1 MSAHANGLPGL
12 DQRVYVVTGAGGGIG
27 GATALRLLRTG
38 ASVVGVD
45 ISGKRLAGTAERAS
59 DLPGTF
65 VAKKADITVEEGA
78 RAAIQVA
85 IDEFETLHGLA
96 NIAGG
101 MPNIDLQ
108 GFDIAIEALPLDY
121 FHATFALNVDST
133 FLMSKAA
140 APFFRERGYGKIV
153 NTASLAAFSNL
164 DELGNLAYNS
174 AKAAVVSL
182 SQAIAQL
189 LGRDGVRCNCIAPGL
204 VFSERVKDFVDEGY
218 VERHKLNAALRDLA
232 TPEDLAEAMAFFL
245 EPQSDAV
252 TGEVLR
258 VAAGVR

>member
-1 MSAHANGLPGL
+1 MSVAPPLHE
-12 DQRVYVVTGAGGGIG
+12 RVYVVTGAGGGIG

-45 ISGKRLAGTAERAS
+45 ISGKRLAATAERAA

-65 VAKKADITVEEGA
+65 AVKKADITVEEGA
-78 RAAIQVA
+78 HAAIQVA

-101 MPNIDLQ
+101 MPNIDLG
-108 GFDIAIEALPLDY
+108 GFDIAIEDLPLDY
-121 FHATFALNVDST
+121 FRATFALNVDSA
-133 FLMSKAA
+133 FLMCKAA

-153 NTASLAAFSNL
+153 NTASLAAFSNY

-189 LGRDGVRCNCIAPGL
+189 MGNDGVRCNCVAPGL
-204 VFSERVKDFVDEGY
+204 VFSERVRGFVDEGY
-218 VERHKLNAALRDLA
+218 VDRHQANAALPTLA
-232 TPEDLAEAMAFFL
+232 TPDDLAESMAFFL
-245 EPQSDAV
+245 EPQSDAI
-252 TGEVLR
+252 TGELLR

>member
-1 MSAHANGLPGL
+1 
-12 DQRVYVVTGAGGGIG
+12 VTGAGGGIG

-45 ISGKRLAGTAERAS
+45 ISGKRLAATAEQAA
-59 DLPGTF
+59 DLPGAF
-65 VAKKADITVEEGA
+65 VTTKADITVEAGA

-85 IDEFETLHGLA
+85 LDAFDTLHGLA

-108 GFDIAIEALPLDY
+108 GFDVPIEDLSLDY
-121 FHATFALNVDST
+121 FRATFALNVDSA
-133 FLMSKAA
+133 FLMAKAA
-140 APFFRERGYGKIV
+140 APTFRERGYGKIV
-153 NTASLAAFSNL
+153 NTASLAAFSNF
-164 DELGNLAYNS
+164 DELGNIAYNS
-174 AKAAVVSL
+174 AKAAVISL

-189 LGRDGVRCNCIAPGL
+189 MGRDGVRCNCVAPGL
-204 VFSERVKDFVDEGY
+204 VFSERVKGFVDEGY
-218 VERHKLNAALRDLA
+218 VDRHRLNAALPDLA
-232 TPEDLAEAMAFFL
+232 TPADLAEGMAFFL